1 MHETFRWPRSHLHG
15 VPTPLADRRFRFCF
29 DWLRIAGLALG
40 VGLLM
45 GCAGPVPGEPDDRLS
60 TRSPDAEADEDHSVV
75 STRPIA
81 RMTPQL
87 QGATRRLLETPSGGS
102 AWAPWP
108 LPGKTFAA
116 FEPAVALGH
125 PAIMVKAN
133 RSVSILRQRYAEG
146 LHGASRLTFS
156 WRIDALA
163 KDADLTTAEGDDS
176 PVRIVL
182 AFDGDRSRLSARVHR
197 LSEMS
202 RLLTGEDL
210 PYATLAYVWSNA
222 PVPDA
227 IVTNRRSDRI
237 RKIVVEAGPARL
249 GQWLAYERDI
259 QADFR
264 AAFGEEP
271 GPLMAVSLMTDTDN
285 TRSQLRAWYGP
296 LTLRTAE
303 P

>member
-1 MHETFRWPRSHLHG
+1 M
-15 VPTPLADRRFRFCF
+15 A
-29 DWLRIAGLALG
+29 
-40 VGLLM
+40 
-45 GCAGPVPGEPDDRLS
+45 PD
-60 TRSPDAEADEDHSVV
+60 
-75 STRPIA
+75 
-81 RMTPQL
+81 L
-87 QGATRRLLETPSGGS
+87 QGAARRLLQTPTGGS

-116 FEPAVALGH
+116 FEPVVAQGQ
-125 PAIMVKAN
+125 PAILVKAN
-133 RSVSILRQRYAEG
+133 RSVSILRQRYAAG
-146 LHGASRLTFS
+146 LQGVGSLAFS

-163 KDADLTTAEGDDS
+163 EGADLATSEGDDS

-202 RLLTGEDL
+202 RLLTGEEL
-210 PYATLAYVWSNA
+210 PYATLAYVWSNHQ
-222 PVPDA
+222 VPGT

-259 QADFR
+259 PADFR

-271 GPLMAVSLMTDTDN
+271 GPLMAVALMTDTDN
-285 TRSQLRAWYGP
+285 TQSRLQAWYGP
-296 LTLRTAE
+296 LTLRTGGERRDAG
-303 P
+303 PLPLIGPPTIITSTNAP